1 MTRARRARVLA
12 TAVAR
17 SLVGKT
23 PIISHLLSPV
33 CTQSSYCF
41 HLAMGKVGE
50 GVRQMMTCRS
60 IGSKVINSRPPPTSY
75 TYSTLRQAKVQVFA
89 KLRRDGNGRVNCR
102 GAGTRC
108 VTYR

>member
-1 MTRARRARVLA
+1 MTRARRERVLA

-41 HLAMGKVGE
+41 HLAMGKVGA
-50 GVRQMMTCRS
+50 GFTRDDDSRI
-60 IGSKVINSRPPPTSY
+60 IGSKVINGRPPIYIIHIQYLTPGQGPS
-75 TYSTLRQAKVQVFA
+75 FA
-89 KLRRDGNGRVNCR
+89 SHTERELPRSL
-102 GAGTRC
+102 
-108 VTYR
+108 